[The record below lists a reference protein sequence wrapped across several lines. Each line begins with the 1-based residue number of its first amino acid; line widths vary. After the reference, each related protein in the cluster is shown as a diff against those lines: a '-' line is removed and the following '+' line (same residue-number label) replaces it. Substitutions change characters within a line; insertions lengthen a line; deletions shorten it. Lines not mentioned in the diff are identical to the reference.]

1 MELDLAIVGSGV
13 IGLSIGNSYLEQ
25 FPNAKVAIFEKEP
38 TVGMHASSRNSGVI
52 HAGFY
57 YSPESIKARFC
68 RDGNIAL
75 KDFCKTKGIPVLET
89 GKLIV
94 TQNKNE
100 EVALEELYKRGILN
114 GIDIELLDRSKIRNY
129 EPLASTHSR
138 FIWSPTTAV
147 ANPIQV
153 IKAMQEDFL
162 KKKGKIIFDNKIKL
176 KTDVTGKKVVFSQN
190 AIRAQF
196 FVNAAGSY
204 ANQIY
209 ENIGIESEYNS
220 IPFIGNYVKA
230 TNSIGINRLVY
241 PVPHKVNPFL
251 GIHIT
256 VTADGQLKIGPTAF
270 PILGKEAYKF
280 VDFKHLNEIPE
291 ILQGYKF
298 LIKGDKHD
306 FSQIIASEWTNFFTP
321 NLVKKASRLAPT
333 IKKIE
338 KWERGSS
345 GIRSQL
351 IDKKTGE
358 LVQDFIVRKHLNSIH
373 LLNVVS
379 PGWTAAIP
387 FGRYITSLI
396 SI

>member
-1 MELDLAIVGSGV
+1 MNLDLAIIGSGV

-25 FPNAKVAIFEKEP
+25 FPNAKVAIIEKEP
-38 TVGMHASSRNSGVI
+38 SIGMHASSRNSGVI

-57 YSPESIKARFC
+57 YSPDSIKARFC
-68 RDGNIAL
+68 KDGNVAL
-75 KDFCKTKGIPVLET
+75 KEFCKLKRIPVLET

-94 TQNKNE
+94 TRNQNDE
-100 EVALEELYKRGILN
+100 IALEELYKRGILN
-114 GIDIELLDRSKIRNY
+114 GIDIELLDKSKIRNY
-129 EPLASTHSR
+129 EPQASTYSR

-147 ANPIQV
+147 ADPILV
-153 IKAMQEDFL
+153 VKAMQEDFL
-162 KKKGKIIFDNKIKL
+162 KKKGKIILGNKIGL
-176 KTDVTGKKVVFSQN
+176 KIDGAGERVVFSQSVIN
-190 AIRAQF
+190 AKFII
-196 FVNAAGSY
+196 NAAGSY
-204 ANQIY
+204 ANQIS
-209 ENIGIESEYNS
+209 ENIGVGSEFNS
-220 IPFIGNYVKA
+220 IPFIGNYIKA
-230 TNSIGINRLVY
+230 ENSIGIKRLVY

-256 VTADGQLKIGPTAF
+256 VTADGYLKIGPTAF
-270 PILGKEAYKF
+270 PILGREAYRF
-280 VDFKHLNEIPE
+280 IDLKHLNEIPE
-291 ILQGYKF
+291 ILRGYRF

-306 FSQIIASEWTNFFTP
+306 FSQIIASEWSNFFKP
-321 NLVKKASRLAPT
+321 SLAKKACGLVPS

-338 KWERGSS
+338 KWERGYG

-351 IDKKTGE
+351 IDKKSGE

-387 FGRYITSLI
+387 FGRYISSLV